1 MVGVCE
7 VENIS
12 DFAADDDE
20 EESDDDTDEDNEDDA
35 DDKEKRFEDRSAEI
49 CCNRGLYG

>member
-12 DFAADDDE
+12 DFAVADDE
-20 EESDDDTDEDNEDDA
+20 EESDDDTDEDNEND